1 MPQEPKPIRVA
12 LIGAG
17 GIARNHARAYAAQPE
32 RCRLVAAADTAAGKA
47 DSLAAEFRCQ
57 AFSDVDAMLEQVRPD
72 AVSVCTPPAAH
83 LSCVRA
89 AVERGIAVLC
99 EKPLSHDL
107 RTAGEMVAIAG
118 QAHVLLMTALCHRF
132 HGPMMQLKAMVDTGK
147 LGQPLHFHNRFAFRF
162 KGVENTWFVVPEI
175 SGGGI
180 LIDTLVHS
188 IDLFRYLIGEVS
200 AVSAHVSTTLP
211 ITVEDSAVVM
221 LRSVGGVSG
230 VCSCSWVS
238 PPGQAVVQVFGS
250 EGTATID
257 YSSSEAQLCYRTVGD
272 SDWVTVPYDGP
283 DRFVNETAH
292 FLECVA
298 KGKHPRVDGSEG
310 ARVIAI
316 IDAAYRA
323 AGNGTVEP
331 VQA

>member
-1 MPQEPKPIRVA
+1 MPHEKNPIRVA

-17 GIARNHARAYAAQPE
+17 GIARAHARAYAAQPG
-32 RCRLVAAADTAAGKA
+32 RCRVVAVADVAANKA
-47 DSLAAEFRCQ
+47 ESLAAEFGCQ
-57 AFSDVDAMLEQVRPD
+57 AFSDVNAMLEQVHPD

-89 AVERGIAVLC
+89 AVEQGIAVLC

-107 RTAGEMVAIAG
+107 RTAREMVALAG
-118 QAHVLLMTALCHRF
+118 GADVLLMTALCHRF
-132 HGPMMQLKAMVDTGK
+132 HGPMMQLKAMIDAGK

-175 SGGGI
+175 AGGGI

-200 AVSAHVSTTLP
+200 AVSAQVSTTLP
-211 ITVEDSAVVM
+211 IAVEDSAVVM
-221 LRSVGGVSG
+221 LRSKGGVPG

-257 YSSSEAQLCYRTVGD
+257 YNSNDGQLCYRAIGD
-272 SDWVTVPYDGP
+272 EGWVTVPYAGP

-298 KGKHPRVDGSEG
+298 EGRQPRVDGSEG
-310 ARVIAI
+310 AQVIAI
-316 IDAAYRA
+316 IEAAYRA
-323 AGNGTVEP
+323 ARNRTVES
-331 VQA
+331 VQM

>member
-1 MPQEPKPIRVA
+1 MPQKSSPIRIA
-12 LIGAG
+12 LVGAG
-17 GIARNHARAYAAQPE
+17 GIAHAHARAYSAQPE
-32 RCRLVAAADTAAGKA
+32 RCRLVAVADTAAGKA
-47 DSLAAEFRCQ
+47 DSLAAEFGCQ
-57 AFSDVDAMLEQVRPD
+57 AFSDVIAMLEQVRPD

-107 RTAGEMVAIAG
+107 CTAREMVAVAG
-118 QAHVLLMTALCHRF
+118 RAHVLLMTALCHRF
-132 HGPMMQLKAMVDTGK
+132 HGPMMQLKAMIDAGK
-147 LGQPLHFHNRFAFRF
+147 LGQLLHWHNRFAFRF

-200 AVSAHVSTTLP
+200 AVGAHVSTTLP
-211 ITVEDSAVVM
+211 IAVEDSAVVM
-221 LRSVGGVSG
+221 LRSTGGVCG

-238 PPGQAVVQVFGS
+238 PPGEAVVQVFGS

-257 YSSSEAQLCYRTVGD
+257 YGSKQGQLCYRTAGD
-272 SDWVTVPYDGP
+272 DEWVAVPYDGP

-298 KGKHPRVDGSEG
+298 EGKQPRVDGSEG
-310 ARVIAI
+310 AQVIAI

-323 AGNGTVEP
+323 ARNGTVEP